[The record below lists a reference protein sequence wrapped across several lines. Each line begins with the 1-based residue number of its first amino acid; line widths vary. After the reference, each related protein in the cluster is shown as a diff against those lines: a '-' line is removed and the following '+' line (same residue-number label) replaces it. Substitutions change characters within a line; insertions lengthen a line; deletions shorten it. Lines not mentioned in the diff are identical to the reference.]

1 MTRIHS
7 LFFAGLMLIFLAS
20 AGAINAS
27 SFKTDTFKTGNGSE
41 LIITF
46 FKHSSLMLSY
56 NGNVIHVDPVSMYA
70 DYTSVP
76 KADIILL
83 THEHGDHL
91 DKKALQ
97 QVEKTG
103 TILITNQASRDILG
117 KGVVMKNGDKA
128 APTDYLKLEAVP
140 AYNYTEGRTQ
150 FHPRHRDNGFV
161 LTLDDLRIYIAG
173 DTEDI
178 PEMKNLKEIDIA
190 FLPVN
195 QPYTMTIDQ
204 AVNAVKLFSPRIV
217 YPYHCGNTPVQQ
229 LADKLTDSNTEV
241 RLRDM

>member
-1 MTRIHS
+1 MKQRFILFLMGLFVTGTVMGSS
-7 LFFAGLMLIFLAS
+7 L
-20 AGAINAS
+20 
-27 SFKTDTFKTGNGSE
+27 KTDTFKTQNGGE

-46 FKHSSLMLSY
+46 IKHSSLMLSF
-56 NGNVIHVDPVSMYA
+56 NGKIIHVDPISKYV
-70 DYTSVP
+70 DYDALP
-76 KADIILL
+76 KADITLL

-91 DKKALQ
+91 DQVALQ
-97 QVEKTG
+97 KIEKAG
-103 TILITNQASRDILG
+103 TILVTNQACRDILG
-117 KGVVMKNGDKA
+117 KGTVMRNGDKSE
-128 APTDYLKLEAVP
+128 PTDYLKLEAVP

-161 LTLDDLRIYIAG
+161 LTFDNLRVYIAG
-173 DTEDI
+173 DTEDV

-204 AVNAVKLFSPRIV
+204 AVNATNMFSPRIL

-229 LADKLTDSNTEV
+229 LADKLAGSSTEV
-241 RLRDM
+241 RLREM

>member
-1 MTRIHS
+1 MKHRLVLLFMS
-7 LFFAGLMLIFLAS
+7 LTLTGTAIAAS
-20 AGAINAS
+20 L
-27 SFKTDTFKTGNGSE
+27 KTDTFKTQSGGE

-46 FKHSSLMLSY
+46 IKHSSLMLSY
-56 NGNVIHVDPVSMYA
+56 NGNIIHVDPISQYV
-70 DYTSVP
+70 DYDALP

-83 THEHGDHL
+83 THEHADHL
-91 DKKALQ
+91 DKVALQ
-97 QVEKTG
+97 KVEKEG

-117 KGVVMKNGDKA
+117 KGVVMKNGDKS
-128 APTDYLKLEAVP
+128 APTDYLKLEAIP

-150 FHPRHRDNGFV
+150 YHPRHRDNGFV
-161 LTLDDLRIYIAG
+161 LTFDDLRVYIAG

-178 PEMKNLKEIDIA
+178 PEMKKLKDINIA

-204 AVNAVKLFSPRIV
+204 AVNAAKMFSPRIL

-229 LADKLTDSNTEV
+229 LADKLAGSSTEV